1 MRVAVPLEQA
11 YKLLNHGPVTLV
23 SAAHGGQANVMAASW
38 AMPLDFA
45 PPRVALVVDK
55 SAYTRELLLAAGGF
69 VLGIPGRKLAQAV
82 VQVGSCCGREVDKF
96 AAFGLEWQ
104 PGSQVAA
111 PLVQGC
117 AAWLECRLM
126 PEPANQENYDL
137 FLGEVLAA
145 WADDQAWRDGR
156 WVFADPELRT
166 LHYVAG
172 GQFFLTGESLVV
184 DAAH

>member
-1 MRVAVPLEQA
+1 
-11 YKLLNHGPVTLV
+11 
-23 SAAHGGQANVMAASW
+23 
-38 AMPLDFA
+38 
-45 PPRVALVVDK
+45 
-55 SAYTRELLLAAGGF
+55 
-69 VLGIPGRKLAQAV
+69 
-82 VQVGSCCGREVDKF
+82 
-96 AAFGLEWQ
+96 
-104 PGSQVAA
+104 
-111 PLVQGC
+111 
-117 AAWLECRLM
+117 M